1 MLLHAAF
8 LFSSS
13 LVSTNESHF
22 DKRVSFRQT
31 SLVSILEQTSL
42 VSILEQ
48 TSLVSILEQTSL
60 VSILEQTSLV
70 SILEQTSLIE
80 NRLSSDS

>member
-1 MLLHAAF
+1 M
-8 LFSSS
+8 S
-13 LVSTNESHF
+13 
-22 DKRVSFRQT
+22 DP
-31 SLVSILEQTSL
+31 
-42 VSILEQ
+42 
-48 TSLVSILEQTSL
+48 ILEQTSL

>member
-1 MLLHAAF
+1 MQ
-8 LFSSS
+8 LFFKSS

-22 DKRVSFRQT
+22 DERVSFR
-31 SLVSILEQTSL
+31 
-42 VSILEQ
+42 
-48 TSLVSILEQTSL
+48 QTSL

>member
-1 MLLHAAF
+1 MQLFF
-8 LFSSS
+8 LIKPR
-13 LVSTNESHF
+13 F
-22 DKRVSFRQT
+22 DKRVSFR
-31 SLVSILEQTSL
+31 
-42 VSILEQ
+42 Q